1 MQMNENMQTEED
13 VNHNSNSNNVVNNE
27 NQVKKGKKK
36 NF

>member
-1 MQMNENMQTEED
+1 MNENMQTEED

-27 NQVKKGKKK
+27 NQGKKGKKK